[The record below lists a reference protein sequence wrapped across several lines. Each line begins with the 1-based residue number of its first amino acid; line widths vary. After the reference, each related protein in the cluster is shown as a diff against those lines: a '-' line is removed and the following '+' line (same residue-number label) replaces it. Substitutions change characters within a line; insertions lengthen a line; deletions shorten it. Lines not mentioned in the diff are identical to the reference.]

1 LRIARVIDG
10 PYLPERTAN
19 FMISEKGIIDV
30 PENMKVKEE
39 TEEGLEE
46 GRSNDVIIWRT
57 PNR

>member
-1 LRIARVIDG
+1 
-10 PYLPERTAN
+10 
-19 FMISEKGIIDV
+19 MISEKGIIDV